1 MLKYCAVL
9 SLCAGLGLASDY
21 MTYQAARLVIGQPTF
36 TNQQSGA
43 TNQLLGSAA
52 GIAFAANTL
61 FVADSNRFGLTP
73 DNNRVLLF
81 GNITQSM
88 PQPLDAIPNFSGRCP
103 VCLGKATTVLGQ
115 PDFTSSNFNTS
126 ATGLRTPTAVAS
138 DGQILAVADTA
149 NNRVLIWNTIP
160 TTNGKPADLVLGQPD
175 FNTVQPVVVNS
186 STFRA
191 PQGVWIQNGKLFVA
205 DTQNSRVMIWN
216 SIPTKNNQ
224 AADVVLGQPSFT
236 SAPVLDLTQ
245 NNLTAAPNTMLNPI
259 SVTSDGVRLFVTDL
273 GFNRV
278 LIWKSIPTQ
287 TQQPADV
294 EIGQP
299 DMVSSIPNYAF
310 SGAAAT
316 TSGSTNVETP
326 VLCTVA
332 TGTDSNGAP
341 TYPQSCAATLS
352 FPRFAL
358 SDGTRLYI
366 ADGGNDR
373 VLVFNTIPTQN
384 AASADVVLGQPDAFS
399 DVVTSSNNSLDNPLA
414 PNLQQSGANVIPSP
428 TSLAW
433 DGANLYV
440 SDPTDFRILVFT
452 PAAANIPANGVRNAA
467 SLEIFATDAIILGG
481 AINGNDTATVTICPP
496 VNGAAFSA
504 ATCSNTATGAVNY
517 TYTVQKTDTFDLVSQ
532 GLAALINA
540 GSGDPYVFAKPELGQ
555 QTLLL
560 VARQGGAAG
569 NIVEVAASVSSSAQ
583 ITATATSA
591 FLTGGNDPTTI
602 APGTLISIQG
612 TNLADQPVA
621 APANAQT
628 LPFQLGG
635 VTVYCDGIG
644 LPLIYVSPT
653 QINAQLPF
661 ELIDTNSSSC
671 YVRIQ
676 HADGSVSITDA
687 VGIPIDLQ
695 NPGIFA
701 AGGSDPRPAIAF
713 HASSYATGLISVDG
727 SIVAGNTATATI
739 GSHSYTYTVLSTDT
753 LASIRDQLVAQI
765 NANGEELVNASASPS
780 FTRIFLQAKVP
791 GPEGNNIVIGGTSG
805 VSGSATVGTPS
816 AVTITATTPTLC
828 CANRAGSPVT
838 PDNPALA
845 GEVIYIYATGLGL
858 VQPDQAKNSIVD
870 GTAYQGPISNTPNA
884 SVSSLAGT
892 VTAQVISAGLAVG
905 MIGVYEVVLQ
915 LGSGAANNPNSQL
928 TISQDI
934 YTSNI
939 VTIPIYNPNPPS
951 AAQ

>member
-1 MLKYCAVL
+1 MLKYCAL
-9 SLCAGLGLASDY
+9 FSLCAGLGLASDY

-43 TNQLLGSAA
+43 TNRLLGSAT

-61 FVADSNRFGLTP
+61 FVADSNRIGLTP

-81 GNITQSM
+81 GNVTQAM
-88 PQPLDAIPNFSGRCP
+88 PQPFDAIPNFSGRCP
-103 VCLGKATTVLGQ
+103 VCLGQATTVLGQ

-126 ATGLRTPTAVAS
+126 ATGMRTPTAVAS

-175 FNTVQPVVVNS
+175 FNTVQTVVVNS

-224 AADVVLGQPSFT
+224 PADIVLGQPSFT

-245 NNLTAAPNTMLNPI
+245 NNLTAAANTMLNPI
-259 SVTSDGVRLFVTDL
+259 SVTSDGVHLFVTDL

-278 LIWKSIPTQ
+278 LIWNSIPTQ
-287 TQQPADV
+287 TQQPADY

-299 DMVSSIPNYAF
+299 DMISSIPNNAF
-310 SGAAAT
+310 TGKAAT
-316 TSGSTNVETP
+316 TSGGTDVETP
-326 VLCTVA
+326 VLCTVP

-341 TYPQSCAATLS
+341 TYPNSCASTLN

-358 SDGTRLYI
+358 SDGRRLYI

-373 VLVFNTIPTQN
+373 VLVFNTIPAAN
-384 AASADVVLGQPDAFS
+384 AVSADVILGQPDAFS
-399 DVVTSSNNSLDNPLA
+399 DVVTSNNNSIQNPLA
-414 PNLQQSGANVIPSP
+414 PNLQQSGANVIPNP

-433 DGANLYV
+433 DGTNLYV

-452 PAAANIPANGVRNAA
+452 PADTDIPANGIRNAA

-481 AINGNDTATVTICPP
+481 AINGNDTVTLTVCPP
-496 VNGAAFSA
+496 VNGAAFSGV
-504 ATCSNTATGAVNY
+504 CSSTATGAVNY
-517 TYTVQKTDTFDLVSQ
+517 TYTVQKTDTMDLVSQ

-540 GSGDPYVFAKPELGQ
+540 GSGNPYLFAKPELGQ
-555 QTLLL
+555 LTLLL

-569 NIVEVAASVSSSAQ
+569 NNVEVATSVSSSAQ
-583 ITATATSA
+583 ITATASSA
-591 FLTGGNDPTTI
+591 FLIGGNDPTTI
-602 APGTLISIQG
+602 APGTLIAIQG
-612 TNLADQPVA
+612 TNLADRIAA

-628 LPFQLGG
+628 LPFQLAG
-635 VTVYCDGIG
+635 VTVYCDGLV

-676 HADGSVSITDA
+676 HANGSVSITTA

-701 AGGSDPRPAIAF
+701 SPGSDPRPAIAY
-713 HASSYATGLISVDG
+713 HGSSYATGLISVDG

-739 GSHSYTYTVLSTDT
+739 GNNSYTYTIVSTDT
-753 LASIRDQLVAQI
+753 LASVRDSLVAQI
-765 NANGEELVNASASPS
+765 NANGEEVVTASPSPS

-791 GPEGNNIVIGGTSG
+791 GPQGNNIVIGGTSG
-805 VSGSATVGTPS
+805 VAGSATAGTPS

-828 CANRAGSPVT
+828 CANRAGALVT
-838 PDNPALA
+838 QDNPASS

-870 GTAYQGPISNTPNA
+870 GTVYQGPEFNTPNA

-892 VTAQVISAGLAVG
+892 VTAQVISAGLATG

-915 LGSGAANNPNSQL
+915 LGPGAATNPVSQL
-928 TISQDI
+928 TISQNI

-939 VTIPIYNPNPPS
+939 VTIPIVNPTPAS
-951 AAQ
+951 Q